1 MDFKEQLKNASGTP
15 EDILSKENQ
24 IRRRDAVDYA
34 AALHRI
40 IKEELLRV
48 ISKGNYTEINGT
60 KYAVLY
66 VSSKE
71 TLIRRYVRNSYVDY
85 DHMNTF
91 QVEITSHKTY
101 RKSFF
106 RYTPVIWQTC
116 TITPDKYK
124 DWDCLL
130 EQLTTLCRM
139 DSIDVKPIIFDTR
152 NQMEYPASFPWERSE
167 EMLMDYYFIVCLKC
181 TAEC

>member
-1 MDFKEQLKNASGTP
+1 MLP
-15 EDILSKENQ
+15 EPRKISFSKENQ
-24 IRRRDAVDYA
+24 TRRRDAIDYA

-48 ISKGNYTEINGT
+48 VSKGNYTEINGT

-71 TLIRRYVRNSYVDY
+71 TLIRRYVQNSYVDY

-106 RYTPVIWQTC
+106 RYTPVIWQDLYDHTGQIQRLGLSAG
-116 TITPDKYK
+116 TADQSVPDGFHRCETHYIRHQKS
-124 DWDCLL
+124 DGIPCFLSL
-130 EQLTTLCRM
+130 GTQ
-139 DSIDVKPIIFDTR
+139 
-152 NQMEYPASFPWERSE
+152 
-167 EMLMDYYFIVCLKC
+167 
-181 TAEC
+181 

>member
-1 MDFKEQLKNASGTP
+1 
-15 EDILSKENQ
+15 
-24 IRRRDAVDYA
+24 
-34 AALHRI
+34 
-40 IKEELLRV
+40 
-48 ISKGNYTEINGT
+48 
-60 KYAVLY
+60 
-66 VSSKE
+66 
-71 TLIRRYVRNSYVDY
+71 
-85 DHMNTF
+85 MNTF
-91 QVEITSHKTY
+91 QTEITSHKTY

-130 EQLTTLCRM
+130 EHLTTLCRM